1 MDPCTP
7 GAPLALQRERWTVLV
22 ALQATAVALL
32 RSHSLKSA
40 V

>member
-1 MDPCTP
+1 MD
-7 GAPLALQRERWTVLV
+7 RLV
-22 ALQATAVALL
+22 ALRATAVALL